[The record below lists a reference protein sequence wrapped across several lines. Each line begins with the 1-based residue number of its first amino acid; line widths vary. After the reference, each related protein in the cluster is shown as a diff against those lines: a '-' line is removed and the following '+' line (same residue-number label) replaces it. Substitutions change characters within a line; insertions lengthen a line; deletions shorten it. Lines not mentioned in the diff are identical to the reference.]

1 MKYTFTNEQG
11 IEKTVTIEDAWIAK
25 QKKLL
30 GITNR
35 EAILMWLSDEG
46 YIEDPTITELTQKA
60 KQGGAVAKGE
70 RKQRKAPV
78 RKPDEVKR
86 AIIAF
91 LEKSIRES
99 DAAVVSSI
107 SNIEVTNIER
117 VIAFSLG
124 TDKYELT
131 LSKKRAPK
139 K

>member
-11 IEKTVTIEDAWIAK
+11 IEKIVTIEDAWIAK

-46 YIEDPTITELTQKA
+46 YIEDSTITELTQKA

-70 RKQRKAPV
+70 RKQRKTPV

-107 SNIEVTNIER
+107 NNIEVTNIER
-117 VIAFSLG
+117 VIAFNLG

>member
-11 IEKTVTIEDAWIAK
+11 IEKTVMIEDSWITK
-25 QKKLL
+25 QKRSL

-46 YIEDPTITELTQKA
+46 YIEDPTILELVQKI
-60 KQGGAVAKGE
+60 KKNGAEVKGE
-70 RKQRKAPV
+70 HKKRKAPV

-86 AIIAF
+86 AIITF
-91 LEKSIRES
+91 LEKAIRES

-107 SNIEVTNIER
+107 SNVEVTNVER
-117 VIAFSLG
+117 VIAFNLG

>member
-60 KQGGAVAKGE
+60 KQDGAVAKGE